1 MSTTV
6 TTTTSYNDAPDTAQS
21 TDLKDTTEPV
31 GFLQS
36 ILRSTSA
43 AAGKAASNATGVVVG
58 ATSAAVQG
66 GAELAA
72 STASRTMQTGQ
83 AAVEIAQGAAVMLV
97 GAAAKGTTD
106 SLKALTKTIGQ
117 SSGVAVDVI
126 GQRFADLITNA
137 GTVVTGA
144 GGTLS
149 SAVDTLAGDPSA
161 PQSIH
166 MQGLRI
172 AVGLLPVVGNA
183 KAIGDARQKYKQAL
197 ALPEGEQRDL
207 LMNGARR
214 DCLIASSLLSIEVA
228 TVGASG
234 AVDKALKGS
243 TLLGSIL
250 NAGKTVREVSQSQ
263 SWLPKVNV
271 DILSPQVDLALRFPP
286 LREAMDIILRFDS
299 EAAGA

>member
-1 MSTTV
+1 M
-6 TTTTSYNDAPDTAQS
+6 
-21 TDLKDTTEPV
+21 
-31 GFLQS
+31 
-36 ILRSTSA
+36 
-43 AAGKAASNATGVVVG
+43 
-58 ATSAAVQG
+58 QG
-66 GAELAA
+66 GAEFAA
-72 STASRTMQTGQ
+72 SAASVTVQTGQ
-83 AAVEIAQGAAVMLV
+83 AAVEIAQGTAVMLV

-106 SLKALTKTIGQ
+106 SFEALTKTIGQ
-117 SSGVAVDVI
+117 SSAVAADVI
-126 GQRFADLITNA
+126 GQRFAEVITNA
-137 GTVVTGA
+137 GKVVTGA
-144 GGTLS
+144 GGKLS

-161 PQSIH
+161 PQPIH
-166 MQGLRI
+166 KQGLRI

-250 NAGKTVREVSQSQ
+250 NAGKTAREMSQSQ

-286 LREAMDIILRFDS
+286 LREAMDIILRFDPA
-299 EAAGA
+299 AAGAE